1 MGSIHLHRAKR
12 NGQRTTGN
20 ERIKI
25 MDRQRVLSTAPTK
38 GVEGAR
44 ISSSGTPRR
53 EVSSFKD
60 LKVWEKG
67 MSLAERIYHLTEQFP
82 SSEKFGLISQ
92 LRRAAVSV
100 PSNVAEGYRRRSLK
114 EFQQFLNISIG
125 SIGEIE
131 TQIILAGRL
140 RFFQASEQSALL
152 EDLDHLLRMTINLK
166 TKMCR

>member
-1 MGSIHLHRAKR
+1 
-12 NGQRTTGN
+12 
-20 ERIKI
+20 
-25 MDRQRVLSTAPTK
+25 
-38 GVEGAR
+38 
-44 ISSSGTPRR
+44 
-53 EVSSFKD
+53 
-60 LKVWEKG
+60 